1 MTQPQDPKASGGGGR
16 RIGKVEVRWALG
28 GIIAVIFGV
37 FVAQNSDKVPVNFV
51 FFTANVRL
59 IWVFLICGVIGALLD
74 RLLKRKGIL

>member
-1 MTQPQDPKASGGGGR
+1 M
-16 RIGKVEVRWALG
+16 
-28 GIIAVIFGV
+28 IFGV